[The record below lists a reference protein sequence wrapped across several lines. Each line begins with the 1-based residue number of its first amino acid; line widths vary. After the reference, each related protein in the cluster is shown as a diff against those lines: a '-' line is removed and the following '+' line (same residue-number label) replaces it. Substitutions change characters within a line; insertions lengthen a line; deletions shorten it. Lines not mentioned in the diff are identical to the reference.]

1 MEIDTTWGHDGEGI
15 TTTNKFIG
23 KWYTVEIQ
31 KEPIFAVL
39 YEHLHLVEMKY
50 FNDFKV
56 LEHLIINYG
65 EEKNTDQDKKNDNWV
80 TRILPF

>member
-31 KEPIFAVL
+31 K
-39 YEHLHLVEMKY
+39 
-50 FNDFKV
+50 
-56 LEHLIINYG
+56 
-65 EEKNTDQDKKNDNWV
+65 
-80 TRILPF
+80 